1 MEGYNMV
8 LVQQTLHDTE
18 SIKLLDDEVQLHII
32 DGAKSWSWATV
43 HKKNS
48 QNLWDSEDINIHN
61 KKKFV

>member
-1 MEGYNMV
+1 MV

-43 HKKNS
+43 HKK
-48 QNLWDSEDINIHN
+48 IHRIYGIQ
-61 KKKFV
+61 KILIYITRKSSYD